1 MGNLYTREEKG
12 LGGLCKKKKSVLEC
26 LKKKGGKEIN
36 SNSKNDNRVGGILLY
51 WVMFFLALV
60 CV

>member
-1 MGNLYTREEKG
+1 MDYA
-12 LGGLCKKKKSVLEC
+12 KKNKSVLEC

-51 WVMFFLALV
+51 WVILFLALV
-60 CV
+60 CI